1 MHLVT
6 IERHRDHGLRRTLF
20 AIEDWLNENGVA
32 YQRLQVC
39 GGSRPGT
46 VAFAVRFDSQQQARR
61 FAEVFPP
68 WVETG
73 NGDAQRHRRCH
84 VR

>member
-1 MHLVT
+1 
-6 IERHRDHGLRRTLF
+6 
-20 AIEDWLNENGVA
+20 
-32 YQRLQVC
+32 
-39 GGSRPGT
+39 
-46 VAFAVRFDSQQQARR
+46 VRFDSQQQARR
-61 FAEVFPP
+61 FADVFPP